1 MNCQAQCS
9 SGIGSNNETELT
21 AVPVRV
27 TTPSFFLNTDYPASC
42 SGTVTRWRF
51 CFYRPDT
58 HNDSDR
64 YRLSLAVYRP
74 IGSGNSTQYEIVES
88 SLRTITRMFQPANS
102 TSNFICQNLNL
113 QAANRTSFDIE
124 VGDIAGVCIFNPTDS
139 TIEPMHIISEA
150 NGYSLLQNNIPV
162 QCSFNSVSSV
172 NISSSELTRVE
183 SRLLHLSAG
192 MFTKAD
198 DCINVVHGDFC

>member
-1 MNCQAQCS
+1 MFYVEVNCQAQCS
-9 SGIGSNNETELT
+9 SGIGSNSETEFT
-21 AVPVRV
+21 AAPV
-27 TTPSFFLNTDYPASC
+27 TTTSFFLNTDYPAPC

-58 HNDSDR
+58 HEDGDR
-64 YRLSLAVYRP
+64 YRLALAVYRP

-88 SLRTITRMFQPANS
+88 SLRTITRTFPANS
-102 TSNFICQNLNL
+102 TSNFICRNLNL
-113 QAANRTSFDIE
+113 QATNRSFDIE

-150 NGYSLLQNNIPV
+150 NGSSLLQNNIPV
-162 QCSFNSVSSV
+162 QCSFDSVSSV
-172 NISSSELTRVE
+172 NISSSQLIRVE

-192 MFTKAD
+192 MFT
-198 DCINVVHGDFC
+198 IV